1 MILITRVPL
10 NWGTVG
16 FLFKFWCCWSHW
28 PGGAA
33 TPGPGKFLEANSKR
47 HWGPWRVCRWTGQKG
62 HLCSEWVKS
71 FIWRMTARLS
81 APSVERICGALEQGR
96 WREIREDYPEQRKE
110 VWNACYSYLLFFSS
124 FSCLFLFL
132 LVQNILGP
140 CWRVGK
146 WLCGLCG
153 WWYRVVKFILF
164 SSALFISYLETRD
177 NARVR
182 GEVSCPHATL
192 TRNFTIQLHK
202 KQALNAQ
209 KCNMI
214 LAGALSMYRADIWWR
229 YSFSNTLSNPTPA
242 VKPFN
247 LQQGLNPPNC
257 K

>member
-1 MILITRVPL
+1 MEGSQHGLQE
-10 NWGTVG
+10 
-16 FLFKFWCCWSHW
+16 F
-28 PGGAA
+28 
-33 TPGPGKFLEANSKR
+33 
-47 HWGPWRVCRWTGQKG
+47 
-62 HLCSEWVKS
+62 
-71 FIWRMTARLS
+71 
-81 APSVERICGALEQGR
+81 
-96 WREIREDYPEQRKE
+96 REDYPEQVGEALKCE
-110 VWNACYSYLLFFSS
+110 MLAISILAL
-124 FSCLFLFL
+124 LFL

-164 SSALFISYLETRD
+164 SSALFISYLITRD

>member
-1 MILITRVPL
+1 MVSLTRCG
-10 NWGTVG
+10 NSRTED
-16 FLFKFWCCWSHW
+16 
-28 PGGAA
+28 
-33 TPGPGKFLEANSKR
+33 LEEFGDE
-47 HWGPWRVCRWTGQKG
+47 HLWTGQKG
-62 HLCSEWVKS
+62 HLCSEWAKS
-71 FIWRMTARLS
+71 FNDCQVVCPQCGKDLRCPTVSKMEGDPWRLPRAKKG
-81 APSVERICGALEQGR
+81 SVKC
-96 WREIREDYPEQRKE
+96 
-110 VWNACYSYLLFFSS
+110 LLF
-124 FSCLFLFL
+124 LFAILLLLFL

-153 WWYRVVKFILF
+153 WYRVVKFILF

>member
-1 MILITRVPL
+1 MQGRSRFTQRA
-10 NWGTVG
+10 NREGC
-16 FLFKFWCCWSHW
+16 KED
-28 PGGAA
+28 GGVA
-33 TPGPGKFLEANSKR
+33 TWTTGD
-47 HWGPWRVCRWTGQKG
+47 PWRLPRA
-62 HLCSEWVKS
+62 SRRS
-71 FIWRMTARLS
+71 I
-81 APSVERICGALEQGR
+81 
-96 WREIREDYPEQRKE
+96 E
-110 VWNACYSYLLFFSS
+110 VWNAC
-124 FSCLFLFL
+124 FSCLLFS

-140 CWRVGK
+140 CWCVGK

-153 WWYRVVKFILF
+153 WWYRVVKFSLF
-164 SSALFISYLETRD
+164 SSALFISYLITRD

-209 KCNMI
+209 TCNMI

-247 LQQGLNPPNC
+247 LQQGMNPPNS

>member
-1 MILITRVPL
+1 MILIPFLISMLYCCAFANFLVSILYFCDFATFSHLNIIYFYIIWFCDFDMISWLKHLLNPL
-10 NWGTVG
+10 RLSPLIRGRWVLMFQWRSLGSCG
-16 FLFKFWCCWSHW
+16 K
-28 PGGAA
+28 PRDAGGAA
-33 TPGPGKFLEANSKR
+33 D
-47 HWGPWRVCRWTGQKG
+47 
-62 HLCSEWVKS
+62 
-71 FIWRMTARLS
+71 ARQVS
-81 APSVERICGALEQGR
+81 IQITSQEQGR
-96 WREIREDYPEQRKE
+96 WRGRNMDYRRS
-110 VWNACYSYLLFFSS
+110 ACLLFS
-124 FSCLFLFL
+124 

-153 WWYRVVKFILF
+153 WWYRIVKFILF
-164 SSALFISYLETRD
+164 SSALFISYLITRD

-229 YSFSNTLSNPTPA
+229 CSFSNTLSNPTPA

>member
-1 MILITRVPL
+1 MISWLKHLLNPL
-10 NWGTVG
+10 RLSPLLRGRWVLMFQWRSPGSWG
-16 FLFKFWCCWSHW
+16 K
-28 PGGAA
+28 PRDAGGAA
-33 TPGPGKFLEANSKR
+33 DARQVSIQITSQSR
-47 HWGPWRVCRWTGQKG
+47 RVTGQPQSKEDG
-62 HLCSEWVKS
+62 GRSVKITQS
-71 FIWRMTARLS
+71 K
-81 APSVERICGALEQGR
+81 ERKCEM
-96 WREIREDYPEQRKE
+96 
-110 VWNACYSYLLFFSS
+110 
-124 FSCLFLFL
+124 

-247 LQQGLNPPNC
+247 VQQGLNPPNC